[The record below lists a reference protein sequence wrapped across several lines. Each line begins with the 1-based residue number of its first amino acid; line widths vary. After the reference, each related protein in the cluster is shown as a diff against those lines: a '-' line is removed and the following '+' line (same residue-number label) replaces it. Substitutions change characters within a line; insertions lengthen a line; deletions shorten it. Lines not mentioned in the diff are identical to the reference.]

1 MVAAIAADIARMIII
16 ASLWRVVVRRL
27 GWEATRFKVVFHPAG
42 GDGPPCLTQVLWRE
56 QDLPTCSRQVGHGDR
71 RLGLRRLLRGLRMK
85 HAVAEPIVEIV
96 AAALGLARRL
106 LSFAFRAARLAHD
119 AHMEMIVVPPPWA

>member
-1 MVAAIAADIARMIII
+1 
-16 ASLWRVVVRRL
+16 
-27 GWEATRFKVVFHPAG
+27 
-42 GDGPPCLTQVLWRE
+42 
-56 QDLPTCSRQVGHGDR
+56 
-71 RLGLRRLLRGLRMK
+71 MK

-119 AHMEMIVVPPPWA
+119 AHMEMIVVPPPWAHLVQEGAILASLAAARTNSLLASGDSHLTALNGGYHVAFLVGALFAALAAVLGAALLRITIAAAPSKVEFGA